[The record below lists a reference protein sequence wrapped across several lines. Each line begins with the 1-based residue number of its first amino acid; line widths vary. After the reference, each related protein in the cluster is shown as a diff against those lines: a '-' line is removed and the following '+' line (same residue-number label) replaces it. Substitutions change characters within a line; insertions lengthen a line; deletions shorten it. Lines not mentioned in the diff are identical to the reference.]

1 MMFCL
6 SLSDISNIATSISAV
21 LSIALLVY
29 YIKQVNAMKKQIKI
43 MEEQRNNDAIKTK
56 SDTTLN
62 VLLAWTNGLT
72 SNMTR

>member
-21 LSIALLVY
+21 LSIALLFY

-43 MEEQRNNDAIKTK
+43 MEEQRNNDTIKTK
-56 SDTTLN
+56 K
-62 VLLAWTNGLT
+62 
-72 SNMTR
+72 